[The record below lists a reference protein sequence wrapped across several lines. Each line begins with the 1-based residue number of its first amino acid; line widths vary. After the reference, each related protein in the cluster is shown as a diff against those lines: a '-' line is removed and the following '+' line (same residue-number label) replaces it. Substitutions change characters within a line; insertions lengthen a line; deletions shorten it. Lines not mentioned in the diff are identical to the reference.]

1 MRRTL
6 EGVEPELDNFMKW
19 YWVKWILMLTFKL
32 IIDVPF
38 IICGPIMAIVQ
49 WRGLSHYPIEGI
61 FFCCLFSL
69 VIIPDLYFT
78 ILVPWFGARSRDFP
92 VWMEDWKSAKG
103 ARKHE
108 GLYLTI
114 WRYL

>member
-1 MRRTL
+1 MRKTL
-6 EGVEPELDNFMKW
+6 GDVKPELDNFMVW

-32 IIDVPF
+32 LIDIPF
-38 IICGPIMAIVQ
+38 IICGPIMVIVQ
-49 WRGLSHYPIEGI
+49 WRGLTHYPIEGI

-78 ILVPWFGARSRDFP
+78 IIVPWKGGDGRDWP
-92 VWMEDWKSAKG
+92 VWMDDWRSAKE
-103 ARKHE
+103 AREDE
-108 GLYLTI
+108 GRYLTV